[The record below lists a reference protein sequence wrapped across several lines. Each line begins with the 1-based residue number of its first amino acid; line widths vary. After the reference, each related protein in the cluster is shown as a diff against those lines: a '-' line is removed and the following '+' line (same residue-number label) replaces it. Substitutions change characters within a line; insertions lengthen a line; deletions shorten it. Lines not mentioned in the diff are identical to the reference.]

1 MTHNLRPEKVWLRKE
16 FLYDDKSHHGEFVRS
31 VLVSAKAIPG
41 RALEFEVLTDCGVLR
56 DKLPVESLCT
66 SQQAPRL
73 PTHLLQLWNSFSY
86 NFVVIEKHFLGRC
99 GVFCKDRK
107 MRYGTYWWTFD
118 FCSDD
123 PNYDLS
129 QSEFPDEHKC
139 LNMIEMD
146 DGNFMLQPNNRIR
159 WFESSFV
166 TKPFPKKP
174 DYKVTTSYINVEQ
187 SDKWITSDD
196 DSQFYTIEKTSLT
209 EK

>member
-1 MTHNLRPEKVWLRKE
+1 MTHNLRPEKVWLRRE
-16 FLYDDKSHHGEFVRS
+16 FLYDDKSHHGEFERA
-31 VLVSAKAIPG
+31 VLVSSKAIPG

-56 DKLPVESLCT
+56 DKLPLEALCT
-66 SQQAPRL
+66 MKSAPRV
-73 PTHLLQLWNSFSY
+73 PTDQLQLWNCFSY
-86 NFVVIEKHFLGRC
+86 NFVVIQKHFLNRC
-99 GVFCKDRK
+99 GVFCKDRQT
-107 MRYGTYWWTFD
+107 RYGTYWWTFD

-146 DGNFMLQPNNRIR
+146 DGNFMLQPNNGIR

-196 DSQFYTIEKTSLT
+196 DSQFYTIEETSLT
-209 EK
+209 KE